1 MQMSLNRFSVLWLAA
16 WMLIASWAV
25 KAHPTFQTFFQDSG
39 SVMLLVDP
47 TNGDI
52 VEANA
57 AAAKFYGY
65 SIPQLQRMTIQE
77 INQLTPEQVA
87 EERRL
92 AKSEGRNYFIFRHEL
107 ADGEI
112 RTVEVHSEP
121 YDFNGRTLLLSM
133 VHDMTP
139 LREKSEDFWHYQTRL
154 EEMVDAQRQELE
166 ASYARQ
172 TWILVTGILIQ
183 ALLILLLLWV
193 MHRRQ
198 KLQKSLNDVASL

>member
-1 MQMSLNRFSVLWLAA
+1 M
-16 WMLIASWAV
+16 ASRMDADGILGGEGASNV
-25 KAHPTFQTFFQDSG
+25 PNLFQDSG
-39 SVMLLVDP
+39 SVMLLIDP
-47 TNGDI
+47 ASGDI

-172 TWILVTGILIQ
+172 TWILVAGILIQ

-198 KLQKSLNDVASL
+198 NCKSP